1 MEEKVR
7 TIEIPL
13 DEYRFYIGLY
23 EQVNIIKK
31 FIDAKEFLSDRD
43 LRLILGIETDTEES
57 ETE

>member
-31 FIDAKEFLSDRD
+31 FIDANEFLSDRD
-43 LRLILGIETDTEES
+43 LRLILGIEADKEES

>member
-23 EQVNIIKK
+23 EQVNIIKN
-31 FIDAKEFLSDRD
+31 FIDANEFLSAKD
-43 LRLILGIETDTEES
+43 LRLILGIGTDTE
-57 ETE
+57 

>member
-13 DEYRFYIGLY
+13 DEYRFYIALY
-23 EQVNIIKK
+23 EQVTIIKK
-31 FIDAKEFLSDRD
+31 YIDANAYLSDRD
-43 LRLILGIETDTEES
+43 LRLILGIGTDTEES